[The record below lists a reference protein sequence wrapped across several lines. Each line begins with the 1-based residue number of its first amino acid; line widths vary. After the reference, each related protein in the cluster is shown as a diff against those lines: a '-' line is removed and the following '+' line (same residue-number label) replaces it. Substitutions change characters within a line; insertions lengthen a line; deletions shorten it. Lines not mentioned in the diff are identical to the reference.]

1 MRVSPRELQGLRRA
15 GMLTRY
21 AVLGPVAYVL
31 ADLPAEGT
39 PGTGLEEPCVR
50 DHHGIVLRGTF
61 RVHHEDGRTE
71 SFEAGTV
78 FYVPE
83 GPPTHHFSWS
93 SGAVVGGFARLASEA
108 DVQPAALEAM
118 GFEIVSRPSVP
129 LSPPSSVTLAGAVDP
144 IRRPGT
150 IDVEASVM
158 GPWLFVRS
166 IFGAQTGLA
175 TGRCELPHWGVVL
188 DGAVAIHTRDAVE
201 LATAGDAF
209 LAEPGHRFEVPDGA
223 TVIDYTPLDTIRPGV
238 RVASWRRAAM
248 SRVVGTQVTDRSASV
263 EAPEDVREAARL
275 LRPARVRLAPA

>member
-1 MRVSPRELQGLRRA
+1 
-15 GMLTRY
+15 MLTRY

-39 PGTGLEEPCVR
+39 AGTGLEEPCLR

-61 RVHHEDGRTE
+61 RVHHDDGRSE
-71 SFEAGTV
+71 AFEAGTV

-83 GPPTHHFSWS
+83 GPPPHHFSWS

-108 DVQPAALEAM
+108 DVRPDALEAM

-144 IRRPGT
+144 IRRRGA

-158 GPWLFVRS
+158 GPWLFVRA

-209 LAEPGHRFEVPDGA
+209 LVEPGHRFEVPDGA
-223 TVIDYTPLDTIRPGV
+223 TVIDYTPLDSIRPGV
-238 RVASWRRAAM
+238 RVAAWRRAAM
-248 SRVVGTQVTDRSASV
+248 ARVMGTEGAERSASV
-263 EAPEDVREAARL
+263 EEPEEVREAARL
-275 LRPARVRLAPA
+275 LRPARVSLAPA